1 MILAILIDQ
10 LQSGK
15 VASVSRNIV
24 HLFVS
29 KLPLPKA
36 QQYLVPLTEIDTS
49 TLFFSITTLHVDI
62 SYRDTVFIISK
73 VL

>member
-10 LQSGK
+10 LHLGK

-29 KLPLPKA
+29 KLSLPQA
-36 QQYLVPLTEIDTS
+36 QQYPVPLWKFIPQIAIFVFFFLIS
-49 TLFFSITTLHVDI
+49 VKVNVLFVTI
-62 SYRDTVFIISK
+62 
-73 VL
+73 